1 MIIHELKKE
10 DALTNTEKSI
20 AKYLLD
26 KENNIN
32 HLTSSELGR
41 LTFTS
46 QAAVTRLCKK
56 LGYSNFREFLSRLI
70 IERKEYFSFSAIN
83 EEHPEEYLASFED
96 IQGVIS
102 SLYMK
107 SMMRTNAKLDK
118 NVMTR
123 LVNYILSAQNIDIY
137 GQGIAETTAK
147 QLVYKLQSL
156 GLPCSYQ
163 MHLIDKY
170 VENMKNPK
178 RHVSIIF
185 CVEPSRI
192 TIQGLVS
199 KMKDKGI
206 YTIAIVGHAND
217 PIIQYVND
225 ALYFDISSFTDVEYL
240 TATFSAE
247 YVSNIIYSTIVYR
260 KVLVNNEDNL

>member
-1 MIIHELKKE
+1 MIIHFLNKE
-10 DALTNTEKSI
+10 DHLTNAEKSI

-41 LTFTS
+41 LSFTS
-46 QAAVTRLCKK
+46 QAAVTRLYKK
-56 LGYSNFREFLSRLI
+56 LGYRNFREFLSRLI
-70 IERKEYFSFSAIN
+70 IERKEYFSFGSIN
-83 EEHPEEYLASFED
+83 DQHPEKYLASLED
-96 IQGVIS
+96 IQGIIS

-107 SMMRTNAKLDK
+107 AMMRTNAKLDK

-123 LVNYILSAQNIDIY
+123 LVNYILSAQTIDIY

-147 QLVYKLQSL
+147 QLVFKLQSL

-170 VENMKNPK
+170 IENMRNPK

-185 CVEPSRI
+185 CIEPSRT
-192 TIQGLVS
+192 TIQGLVR
-199 KMKDKGI
+199 KMKEKGM
-206 YTIAIVGHAND
+206 YTLAIVGYSDD
-217 PIIQYVND
+217 PIIELVSD
-225 ALYFDISSFTDVEYL
+225 TLYFDISSFNDIEHL
-240 TATFSAE
+240 TSTFSAE
-247 YVSNIIYSTIVYR
+247 YVANIIYSSIVYR
-260 KVLVNNEDNL
+260 KVLMNNEDNL